1 MIVRKDGMF
10 LRQIC
15 PDPLRG
21 SDLSW
26 RNEVCFEAVDIQRTS
41 EIDEEGDEENIR
53 NETVPGCRCLVTERD
68 KEEWG
73 EGEQEKTDE
82 SESAFGEQC
91 DIEESWEDIAYQEE
105 ERERE
110 EKKDELLFFEA
121 GTDDRTSEYERK
133 EKDDEHGSRSEV
145 IDIVLHDT
153 EKPLPTDVIAVDICV
168 LGRKEEVCVRL
179 CDKRDDPRSPV
190 GREGEDRGKE

>member
-1 MIVRKDGMF
+1 MRYV
-10 LRQIC
+10 LRLLIYSA
-15 PDPLRG
+15 LR
-21 SDLSW
+21 LMK
-26 RNEVCFEAVDIQRTS
+26 R
-41 EIDEEGDEENIR
+41 GDEENMR

-68 KEEWG
+68 KENGVKG
-73 EGEQEKTDE
+73 ERKKTDE

-105 ERERE
+105 ERRE
-110 EKKDELLFFEA
+110 EKKDKLFVFEA

-153 EKPLPTDVIAVDICV
+153 EKLANRRYCRRYLCI
-168 LGRKEEVCVRL
+168 GQEREVCVRL

-190 GREGEDRGKE
+190 GREGEDQGKE